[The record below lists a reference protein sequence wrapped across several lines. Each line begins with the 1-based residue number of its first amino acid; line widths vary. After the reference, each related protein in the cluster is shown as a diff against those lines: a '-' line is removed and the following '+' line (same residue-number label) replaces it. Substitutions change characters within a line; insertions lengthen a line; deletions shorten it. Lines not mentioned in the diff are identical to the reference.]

1 MSKLVL
7 IKNIFIEG
15 FQLMIPLFLAIF
27 VLVKIFEL
35 VSVMLLPI
43 VRILPET
50 TFFADSL
57 IDLRALLLFLILI
70 FLCGLLVRYGVGKYF
85 INSITSYVMRIV
97 PGYSVFER
105 MVNEESKVIGDKNK
119 NVVFATLDDAWIMGI
134 IIEDKNEDGLIL
146 VYIPSAPIPTGG
158 SLYMFTE
165 EQIKRVDI
173 TVNEALKFVW
183 HLGKDSSTILKGKV
197 KW

>member
-1 MSKLVL
+1 MSVL
-7 IKNIFIEG
+7 GTVKKIFIEG
-15 FQLMIPLFLAIF
+15 FQLLIPLFLAIF

-35 VSVMLLPI
+35 ISTMLQPI

-50 TFFADSL
+50 SYFGDSL

-70 FLCGLLVRYGVGKYF
+70 FLCGLMVRHGVGKYF
-85 INSITSYVMRIV
+85 LRKLTSRVMRIV
-97 PGYSVFER
+97 PGHSVFER
-105 MVNEESKVIGDKNK
+105 IINEESKVKGKHNS
-119 NVVFATLDDAWIMGI
+119 VVFATLDDAWIMGI
-134 IIEDKNEDGLIL
+134 IIEEKNEEGLIL

-165 EQIKRVDI
+165 AQIKRVNI

-183 HLGKDSSTILKGKV
+183 HLGKDSDKILKGKV

>member
-7 IKNIFIEG
+7 VKKIFIEG
-15 FQLMIPLFLAIF
+15 FQLLIPLFLAIF

-35 VSVMLLPI
+35 VSVMLQPI

-85 INSITSYVMRIV
+85 IKSITSYVMRIV

-134 IIEDKNEDGLIL
+134 IIEDKNDDGLIL

-183 HLGKDSSTILKGKV
+183 HLGKDSDTLLKGKV